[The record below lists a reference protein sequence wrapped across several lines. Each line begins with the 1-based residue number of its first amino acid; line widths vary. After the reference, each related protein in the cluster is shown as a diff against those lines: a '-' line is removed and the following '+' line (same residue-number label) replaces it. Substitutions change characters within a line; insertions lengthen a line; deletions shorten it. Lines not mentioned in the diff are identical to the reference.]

1 MGNINFE
8 DFYKVP
14 ELSFDITKLRKDL
27 ETVLMKK
34 KFDIKDL
41 NKILSSFKKN
51 IKTNSNISEILDSIE
66 MLDLISKLEKEY
78 KIKINSKDIN
88 YENFSS
94 TLKILN
100 ILKKNA
106 KTK

>member
-1 MGNINFE
+1 
-8 DFYKVP
+8 
-14 ELSFDITKLRKDL
+14 
-27 ETVLMKK
+27 MKK

-41 NKILSSFKKN
+41 KKILSSFKKN

-106 KTK
+106 KTKK

>member
-1 MGNINFE
+1 
-8 DFYKVP
+8 
-14 ELSFDITKLRKDL
+14 
-27 ETVLMKK
+27 MKK

-106 KTK
+106 KTKK

>member
-1 MGNINFE
+1 
-8 DFYKVP
+8 
-14 ELSFDITKLRKDL
+14 
-27 ETVLMKK
+27 MKK
-34 KFDIKDL
+34 KFDINDL

-66 MLDLISKLEKEY
+66 MLDLIFKLEKEY
-78 KIKINSKDIN
+78 KININSKDIN

-106 KTK
+106 KTKK